1 MFEKVLKVWERV
13 RVRMIMMM
21 IMTIE
26 SRTRCFPQWQDQVI
40 FKRPLLPAYP
50 LRTVAEPT
58 KTRSCQDAAE
68 AFVAGAVSLGCIPS

>member
-1 MFEKVLKVWERV
+1 MFEKVFRVWERV
-13 RVRMIMMM
+13 RVRMMMMMMM

-26 SRTRCFPQWQDQVI
+26 SRTRCFPKWQD
-40 FKRPLLPAYP
+40 KRPLLPAYP